1 MFINDERDIKITIN
15 NIKNIINIEKL
26 KLLKLNKHKKIIKIY
41 NSIMSINKNINLL
54 NKLYEND
61 HIKEEINIYKKK
73 IYKLIEKFK
82 KIIFTKKYKLNAL
95 IKINTGIGGKDCYNW
110 VETLERMY
118 IMWAKKNNFNY
129 VIINSVKENNK
140 KSSLIEIKNKYA
152 YGYLQG
158 EKGIHKLIRKSPF
171 NKLNKRQTSYAYV
184 NILPLI
190 KKNNNIKIYYNDL
203 IINTFRSSGAGGQNV
218 NKVET
223 GVRIKHIPSNI
234 TVECTKTRSQIINK
248 KYAIKKLKYK
258 LFKKLIDKK
267 NKKEEN
273 LSHTRNYI
281 MHPYKLIKDLKTG
294 YKTKNIEK
302 IINGNINEIIYNYI
316 NNYILNLIS

>member
-1 MFINDERDIKITIN
+1 MFINDDINITIN

-26 KLLKLNKHKKIIKIY
+26 RKLNKHKKIIKIY
-41 NSIMSINKNINLL
+41 NIIMSINKDIKLLYNLFENNNI
-54 NKLYEND
+54 KY
-61 HIKEEINIYKKK
+61 EINIYKKK
-73 IYKLIEKFK
+73 IYKLIEKLK
-82 KIIFTKKYKLNAL
+82 EIIFPKKYKFNAL
-95 IKINTGIGGKDCYNW
+95 IKIKTGIGGKDSYNW
-110 VETLERMY
+110 VEILERMY
-118 IMWAKKNNFNY
+118 IMWAKKNNLSY
-129 VIINSVKENNK
+129 VIINSIKDNNK

-152 YGYLQG
+152 YGYLHG
-158 EKGIHKLIRKSPF
+158 ENGIHKLIRKSPF

-184 NILPLI
+184 YILPLI
-190 KKNNNIKIYYNDL
+190 KKKNNIKINYKDL

-234 TVECTKTRSQIINK
+234 TVECTKTRYQIINK
-248 KYAIKKLKYK
+248 KYAIKLLKYK
-258 LFKKLIDKK
+258 LFNKLIDKE
-267 NKKEEN
+267 NKKEEI

-294 YKTKNIEK
+294 YKTKNIDK

-316 NNYILNLIS
+316 NNYIIN